1 MAWPELVQSPLGAA
15 ASGRERT
22 GERLWGERE
31 GAGERE
37 RVEGGRNLDR
47 DCGRDRGV
55 GGVGTGAGR

>member
-1 MAWPELVQSPLGAA
+1 MQSPPGAA

-55 GGVGTGAGR
+55 DGVGTGAGR